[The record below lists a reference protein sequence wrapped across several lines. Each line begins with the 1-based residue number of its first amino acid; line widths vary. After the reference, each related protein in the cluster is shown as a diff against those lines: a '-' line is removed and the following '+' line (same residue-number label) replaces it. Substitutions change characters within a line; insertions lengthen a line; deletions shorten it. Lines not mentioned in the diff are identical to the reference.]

1 MKRLS
6 KEQKPTVPFVLSL
19 IAGILTLIGGLT
31 VTYLGRLR
39 FDYMLRMTRGYRYVF
54 ASEPGVLSSFVSFI
68 GILGIVFG
76 AVVIVSAVMLI
87 TRPKQHQIWG
97 VLILIFSILSL
108 FGGMAGYLLGLI
120 LGIVGGT
127 LAIAWKPSTTT

>member
-1 MKRLS
+1 MS
-6 KEQKPTVPFVLSL
+6 KEQKPTIAFVLSL

-39 FDYMLRMTRGYRYVF
+39 FDYMLRMMRGYRFAF
-54 ASEPGVLSSFVSFI
+54 ASEPGVFSSFVSSI

-76 AVVIVSAVMLI
+76 VVVTVSAILLFV
-87 TRPKQHQIWG
+87 RPKQHQIWG

-127 LAIAWKPSTTT
+127 LAIAWKPSITTS